1 MKFPQPLSL
10 ILATTLSL
18 TAAEPTQKPHTP
30 DDSHTHVLKSSDFFT
45 LAQELGDTSIAGEN
59 EAARLMAAAKRIQ
72 TETRV
77 ASKSMRR
84 VMILGEWRAALK
96 HWEDLQLQ
104 LVLFWSGGG
113 SMFTQMM
120 SGNDFTT
127 EVLLGGIADH
137 LPLVEKPLSKETSQ
151 KIDGLLKKA
160 KDRLAQGKTAAK
172 KRGDESR
179 MRYEKLAQ
187 QLEEAHAALK
197 YQFQYASDDATTQLL
212 LDRCMEP
219 TELWE

>member
-1 MKFPQPLSL
+1 MKFPQPLYL

-45 LAQELGDTSIAGEN
+45 LAQELGDTSVAGEN

-113 SMFTQMM
+113 SMFTQMR
-120 SGNDFTT
+120 S
-127 EVLLGGIADH
+127 
-137 LPLVEKPLSKETSQ
+137 
-151 KIDGLLKKA
+151 
-160 KDRLAQGKTAAK
+160 
-172 KRGDESR
+172 
-179 MRYEKLAQ
+179 EKLAQ

-219 TELWE
+219 AEFWE